1 MRKFF
6 AIALCATL
14 TTALVGAGMVN
25 DAVAG
30 GIISGTVRFEGTA
43 PARRALK
50 MSADPICEKDNPN
63 GALGEVMVVN
73 DGKLANVFI
82 YIKDGLGDR
91 SFEPPKTPAEIDQS
105 GCVYKPHVVGVQ
117 AGQVLQIVNND
128 TTLHNVHSL
137 AKNSRQFN
145 AAMPIKGM
153 KIKKKFQKP
162 EIAVRMKC
170 DVHPWMSAYVGVTDN
185 PFFAVSGQD
194 GTFSIADVPPGTY
207 TVEAWHERL
216 GTRTGTV
223 TVTEGG
229 TATLDFSFAAKKKES

>member
-1 MRKFF
+1 MM
-6 AIALCATL
+6 AALGVIGIA
-14 TTALVGAGMVN
+14 GN
-25 DAVAG
+25 AVAG
-30 GIISGTVRFEGTA
+30 GTISGTISFEGTA
-43 PARRALK
+43 PTRRALK
-50 MSADPICEKDNPN
+50 MSADPVCEKENPK

-73 DGKLANVFI
+73 NGKLANVFV

-91 SFEPPKTPAEIDQS
+91 TFDPPKTPVEIDQS
-105 GCVYKPHVVGVQ
+105 GCTYKPHVIGIQ

-128 TTLHNVHSL
+128 STLHNVHSL

-170 DVHPWMSAYVGVTDN
+170 DVHPWMSAYIGVTNN

-194 GTFSIADVPPGTY
+194 GTFSIADVPAGTY

-216 GTRTGTV
+216 GAKTGTV
-223 TVTEGG
+223 TVTDGG
-229 TATLDFSFAAKKKES
+229 TATVDFSFAPKKKGS